1 METTYKRAR
10 GLAAAMAALVGLG
23 QLAACTTDEDDPGAD
38 ADADAST
45 GGSAGGSATGA
56 AGDAGNT
63 GTGTGGNSTPGNTVC
78 ANPIV
83 LASASPG
90 IADFDA
96 YEEGADISSWSFA
109 LGGDSS
115 TGIYSGPFVYGD
127 EPDGNPETYGMVAG
141 HDSTY
146 ALGIADTLAEEYGGG
161 MGLWMSDCLDATAF
175 SGISFWVRGSAPND
189 ASSAVMTLMMEET
202 TSSTPAT
209 ADSNVGTCPG
219 DDETCV
225 APTASFEVSDTWT
238 EIRLAWSDF
247 TGGRAVNTTVSVDGR
262 NIWQIQ
268 FDIGVE
274 WVPGDPEYVP
284 VPAPYELV
292 VDDLTFY

>member
-1 METTYKRAR
+1 
-10 GLAAAMAALVGLG
+10 MAALVGLG

-63 GTGTGGNSTPGNTVC
+63 GTGTGGSSTPGNTVC

-175 SGISFWVRGSAPND
+175 SGISFWVRGSAPTGKVKI
-189 ASSAVMTLMMEET
+189 SLMMEET
-202 TSSTPAT
+202 TSVTPAT
-209 ADSNVGTCPG
+209 GDSNVGTCPG
-219 DDETCV
+219 TDETCIH
-225 APTASFEVSDTWT
+225 PSFEFDVSADGSWARV
-238 EIRLAWSDF
+238 ELAWNRF
-247 TGGRAVNTTVSVDGR
+247 QGGNAAGTSVPADGH

-268 FDIGVE
+268 FDIGVTWE
-274 WVPGDPEYVP
+274 DGGDGAYVP
-284 VPAPYELV
+284 VPAAYELV